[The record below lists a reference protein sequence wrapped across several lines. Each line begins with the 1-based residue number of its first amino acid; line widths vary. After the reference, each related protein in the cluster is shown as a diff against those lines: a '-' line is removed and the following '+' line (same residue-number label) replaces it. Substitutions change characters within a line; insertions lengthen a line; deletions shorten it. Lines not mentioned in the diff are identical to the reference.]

1 MLWLGFTLMN
11 LQQLRMLARVP
22 IISAYDPRRESMLAY
37 ASPSNKIAIVIIGL
51 VKQSIA
57 QGQFRNSYHH
67 FSTLAILTLLIL
79 YLKHPLVLFRRSL
92 LPCKPIQKHLQ
103 STSSFILVLGKANV
117 KRAQSCIGG
126 RQNLR
131 EYLFYLQL
139 LVGFDTLT
147 YRKRLQL
154 IPYTCG
160 LSRPFSGAVAGEL
173 QRGVNILVCACLL
186 FH

>member
-1 MLWLGFTLMN
+1 MIT
-11 LQQLRMLARVP
+11 
-22 IISAYDPRRESMLAY
+22 
-37 ASPSNKIAIVIIGL
+37 GL
-51 VKQSIA
+51 VIDCLGTINFLVTKS
-57 QGQFRNSYHH
+57 S
-67 FSTLAILTLLIL
+67 LLKLIQLFL
-79 YLKHPLVLFRRSL
+79 YLNGPLFLFTCSL
-92 LPCKPIQKHLQ
+92 LSCKPSPLHLQ

-117 KRAQSCIGG
+117 KRAKSCIGG

-147 YRKRLQL
+147 YLKRLQL

-160 LSRPFSGAVAGEL
+160 LSRPFSGAVAGEQ

-186 FH
+186 YH

>member
-1 MLWLGFTLMN
+1 MVGFYLN
-11 LQQLRMLARVP
+11 DLQQLRMLARVP
-22 IISAYDPRRESMLAY
+22 IISAYDPSRESMLAY
-37 ASPSNKIAIVIIGL
+37 ASPSNKIVIMITGL
-51 VKQSIA
+51 VIDCL
-57 QGQFRNSYHH
+57 GTNNFLVTTNS
-67 FSTLAILTLLIL
+67 LLDLTQLCL
-79 YLKHPLVLFRRSL
+79 YLNSPYFLFTCSL
-92 LPCKPIQKHLQ
+92 LSCIPIQQHLQ

-147 YRKRLQL
+147 YQKRLQL

-160 LSRPFSGAVAGEL
+160 LS
-173 QRGVNILVCACLL
+173 Q
-186 FH
+186 

>member
-1 MLWLGFTLMN
+1 MIQVEKVCQLMP
-11 LQQLRMLARVP
+11 LPHM
-22 IISAYDPRRESMLAY
+22 
-37 ASPSNKIAIVIIGL
+37 KIAIMITGQVIDCLGTNNFL
-51 VKQSIA
+51 VTKS
-57 QGQFRNSYHH
+57 
-67 FSTLAILTLLIL
+67 
-79 YLKHPLVLFRRSL
+79 SL
-92 LPCKPIQKHLQ
+92 LKLIQLCIYLNSPQLLFMCSLFSCKPIQKHLQ

-117 KRAQSCIGG
+117 KRAQSRISG
-126 RQNLR
+126 RQDLR

-160 LSRPFSGAVAGEL
+160 LSRPFSGAVAGEQ

-186 FH
+186 YH